1 MKRSAARH
9 RPKLRKRVLRHNCIG
24 YAIAFICLIAL
35 VTLGVNAAMLV
46 GMRSSIVSM
55 NDLPTDADCVL
66 VLGAGVRAD
75 GTPSPML
82 ADRIATGVA
91 VYENGGG
98 TKLLMSGDHG
108 KPDYDEV
115 NCMKREA
122 IRAGVPSEDIFM
134 DHAGFST
141 YDSLYRAKYI
151 FGAQKIVIVTQEY
164 HLYRALYL
172 ANALGVEAVGVAA
185 DKQLYAGQSLREVR
199 EAVARVKDMV
209 FAIWQPKSA
218 VTGNAISLTESGDVT
233 NDKTDVMYVHA
244 DLWEGCI
251 GRRIA
256 CTTSFEKSSP
266 SAPPLQKL

>member
-1 MKRSAARH
+1 MKRSAAQY
-9 RPKLRKRVLRHNCIG
+9 RPKIRKSVLWHNCIG
-24 YAIAFICLIAL
+24 YAIALLCLIVL
-35 VTLGVNAAMLV
+35 VATGVNAAMLV
-46 GMRSSIVSM
+46 GMRSSIVTM

-75 GTPSPML
+75 GSPSPML

-108 KPDYDEV
+108 RPDYDEV

-151 FGAQKIVIVTQEY
+151 FGAQKIIIVTQEY

-172 ANALGVEAVGVAA
+172 ANALGLEAVGVAA
-185 DKQLYAGQSLREVR
+185 DRQPYAGQSLRDAR

-209 FAIWQPKSA
+209 FAIWQPEAS
-218 VTGNAISLTESGDVT
+218 VTGSAISLAESGDVT
-233 NDKTDVMYVHA
+233 NDKTDAMYVQEK
-244 DLWEGCI
+244 LWNRFVGKRLA
-251 GRRIA
+251 GV
-256 CTTSFEKSSP
+256 
-266 SAPPLQKL
+266 

>member
-1 MKRSAARH
+1 MKRSAAQY
-9 RPKLRKRVLRHNCIG
+9 RPKIRKSVLWHNCIG
-24 YAIAFICLIAL
+24 YAIALFSLAVL

-46 GMRSSIVSM
+46 GMRGSIVTI

-75 GTPSPML
+75 GTPSLML
-82 ADRIATGVA
+82 ADRIATGVSI
-91 VYENGGG
+91 YEKIGG

-151 FGAQKIVIVTQEY
+151 FGAQKIIIVTQEY

-172 ANALGVEAVGVAA
+172 ANALGLDVVGVAA
-185 DKQLYAGQSLREVR
+185 DRQSYAGQSLRDAR
-199 EAVARVKDMV
+199 EAIARVKDMV
-209 FAIWQPKSA
+209 FAIWQPEAS
-218 VTGNAISLTESGDVT
+218 VTGSAISLSGNGDIT
-233 NDKTDVMYVHA
+233 NDKTDVMYIHEN
-244 DLWEGCI
+244 LWNRFVGKRLS
-251 GRRIA
+251 GV
-256 CTTSFEKSSP
+256 
-266 SAPPLQKL
+266 